1 MQQAKED
8 GATVAIKENSELN
21 EYGVYN
27 SETDIN
33 SNPKTGENKPDEL
46 VSFIGKVT
54 ERLSAVIEQLKEVQE
69 MFKENEDVS
78 SEPVNSS
85 VAELE
90 SYVKSLE
97 EESNIKDQSGVE

>member
-1 MQQAKED
+1 
-8 GATVAIKENSELN
+8 
-21 EYGVYN
+21 
-27 SETDIN
+27 
-33 SNPKTGENKPDEL
+33 
-46 VSFIGKVT
+46 
-54 ERLSAVIEQLKEVQE
+54 